1 MFLSANAASLVTCW
15 VQGSPGRSSPRTR
28 QAGQGGTT
36 GGQTG
41 ALQVE
46 DSAQG
51 GPGTAV
57 SSRLAP
63 TWLRPLKA
71 RCRRGVGRPDP
82 RAECAWGPAL
92 LIPVLPATLTHLRK
106 GQEWS
111 PRFSGDRSL
120 VMMEAAPVRAPGR
133 SDPQVTPA
141 RAPGRRPPPQV
152 TPARAPGRSDP
163 QVIPARAPGCRP
175 SPRSPPRG
183 LRAAAPPASGT
194 ASAPCPLPRALA
206 AVVTGPC
213 SGHHRHASRSR
224 RRSPRPGC
232 GQVGLLRPPP

>member
-1 MFLSANAASLVTCW
+1 MLRPGTNPQKQATGPLPPTCTLHPGTAMHQPAFSFQTSRRTRALAPQAGGGSPGRHWEQRPLTTGRHPAGQACAAVAASRTCASGSCQRFPRPAGGGRPVEASADTQAPWAFLSANVASLVTCW

-28 QAGQGGTT
+28 QAAGQGGTA

-82 RAECAWGPAL
+82 RA
-92 LIPVLPATLTHLRK
+92 
-106 GQEWS
+106 
-111 PRFSGDRSL
+111 
-120 VMMEAAPVRAPGR
+120 
-133 SDPQVTPA
+133 
-141 RAPGRRPPPQV
+141 
-152 TPARAPGRSDP
+152 
-163 QVIPARAPGCRP
+163 
-175 SPRSPPRG
+175 
-183 LRAAAPPASGT
+183 
-194 ASAPCPLPRALA
+194 
-206 AVVTGPC
+206 
-213 SGHHRHASRSR
+213 
-224 RRSPRPGC
+224 
-232 GQVGLLRPPP
+232 

>member
-1 MFLSANAASLVTCW
+1 MEASADTQAPWAFLSANVASLVTCW

-120 VMMEAAPVRAPGR
+120 VMMEAAPARAPGR

-141 RAPGRRPPPQV
+141 RAPGHRPPP
-152 TPARAPGRSDP
+152 PGHPREGSRP
-163 QVIPARAPGCRP
+163 QRPPGHPREGSGPQRP
-175 SPRSPPRG
+175 QHQGRRLPP
-183 LRAAAPPASGT
+183 
-194 ASAPCPLPRALA
+194 APCP
-206 AVVTGPC
+206 GP
-213 SGHHRHASRSR
+213 SL
-224 RRSPRPGC
+224 
-232 GQVGLLRPPP
+232 QW

>member
-1 MFLSANAASLVTCW
+1 MEASADTQAPWAFLSANAASLVTCW

-71 RCRRGVGRPDP
+71 RCRRGVGRPEP

-120 VMMEAAPVRAPGR
+120 VMMEAALARAPGR
-133 SDPQVTPA
+133 SDPQVTPV
-141 RAPGRRPPPQV
+141 RAPGRKPSPRSPPRGLQAAA
-152 TPARAPGRSDP
+152 T
-163 QVIPARAPGCRP
+163 
-175 SPRSPPRG
+175 PRSPPRG

-206 AVVTGPC
+206 AAVTGPC
-213 SGHHRHASRSR
+213 SRHHRHASRSR